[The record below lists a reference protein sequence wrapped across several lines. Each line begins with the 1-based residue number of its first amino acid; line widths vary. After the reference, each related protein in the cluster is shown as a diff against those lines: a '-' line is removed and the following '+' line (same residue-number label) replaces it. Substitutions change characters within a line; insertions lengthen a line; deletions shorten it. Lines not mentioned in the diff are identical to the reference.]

1 MLKKR
6 ADGVSGG
13 KRAKRDGR
21 RESKAQRASRT
32 VRRRKEPEEKQD
44 GQRATDGE
52 RAKLRGR
59 DGRCDGEKSR
69 KKSRKVRG

>member
-6 ADGVSGG
+6 ADVVSGG
-13 KRAKRDGR
+13 KRVKRAGR
-21 RESKAQRASRT
+21 REGEAQRASRAVKT
-32 VRRRKEPEEKQD
+32 GSRAVRRRKEPEEKQE

-59 DGRCDGEKSR
+59 AGQPANG
-69 KKSRKVRG
+69 